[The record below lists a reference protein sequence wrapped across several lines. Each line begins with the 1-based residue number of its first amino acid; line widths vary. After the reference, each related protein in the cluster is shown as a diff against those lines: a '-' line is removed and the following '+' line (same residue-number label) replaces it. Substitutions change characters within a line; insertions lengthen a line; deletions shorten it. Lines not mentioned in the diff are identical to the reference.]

1 MWEQF
6 PDLYNN
12 LLEVEYCIKINI
24 VSRNELLTQAA
35 METVCAGGKRLRPAF
50 VILAATL
57 GKFDKKKVIPVASA
71 VEVLHTATLIHDDVL
86 DDSFFRRGKET
97 VYKKYGT
104 DMSIYCGDYLYTRAV
119 SMLSNTLS
127 NKKLGIAAK
136 AINTI
141 CEGEVDQFRD
151 KYKLT
156 LSVPNYL
163 KRISRKTAILFAA
176 SCALGAAC
184 SKCDEALSKTLTK
197 IGFYYGMIFQL
208 VDDAKDYLCNDKEWG
223 KPIKNDLSKGIIT
236 LPAIYACKN
245 NQYVALHLKQLTE
258 NKSISPENL
267 STLVNEIL
275 ESGGIDYTRALIK
288 KYHSRAKRYISMLP
302 NCEAKN
308 IFTILLLNLQI

>member
-12 LLEVEYCIKINI
+12 LLEVEHCIKKNI

-50 VILAATL
+50 VILAASL

-97 VYKKYGT
+97 IYKKYGT

-119 SMLSNTLS
+119 TMLSNTLS

-176 SCALGAAC
+176 SCALGSAC
-184 SKCDEALSKTLTK
+184 SKCDEELSKTLTR

-208 VDDAKDYLCNDKEWG
+208 VDDAKDYLCDDKECG

-245 NQYVALHLKQLTE
+245 NQYVAELLKQLSE
-258 NKSISPENL
+258 SEGISHEDL
-267 STLVNEIL
+267 GILVKGIL
-275 ESGGIDYTRALIK
+275 DSGGIDYTKELIK
-288 KYHSRAKRYISMLP
+288 KYHDRAQRYISMLP
-302 NCEAKN
+302 NGEAKK
-308 IFTILLLNLQI
+308 IFTFLLLNLSI